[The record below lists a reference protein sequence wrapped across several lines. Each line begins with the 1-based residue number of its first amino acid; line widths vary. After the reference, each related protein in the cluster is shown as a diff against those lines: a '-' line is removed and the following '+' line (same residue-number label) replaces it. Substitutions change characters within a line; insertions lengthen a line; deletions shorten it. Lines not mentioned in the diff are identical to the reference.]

1 MCTFDVYKNESIS
14 LIFNDYEKYLCVWY
28 VYGLT

>member
-1 MCTFDVYKNESIS
+1 MCTKNESIS

-28 VYGLT
+28 VYGLTEID